1 MKISKKALVSL
12 IREEVDSIYAGTDE
26 QESVF
31 KEREMTHEVDKTLG
45 EISRYIE
52 KAQSAV
58 EHPTDMDT
66 IEITVSQ
73 LKNWENVLTKFLMA
87 IGG

>member
-1 MKISKKALVSL
+1 MKISKKVLINL
-12 IREEVDSIYAGTDE
+12 IREEVDSIYAGADE

-31 KEREMTHEVDKTLG
+31 KEREMTYEIDKTLG

-52 KAQSAV
+52 KALNAV

-73 LKNWENVLTKFLMA
+73 LKNWEDVLTKFLMA